1 MSGQSR
7 GALFDSDDIVPV
19 LIEGVLRLAWWAVR
33 TVISLVVFAVRV
45 PLLAVPAA
53 VLIAVGVTHGRAVA
67 LWTTVALMVA
77 LIAWRL
83 VWPGTFGRWVRPQLA
98 AAWKTVVYEVAWRR
112 IAPRVGLVVH
122 DHGAHA
128 RRRAGEVAGLAWV
141 KVTPAGVERLGIGLP
156 AGLTPDDVAA
166 KTDAIAHA
174 FRAREARIAPSG
186 PGGVVIELHR
196 KDVLATTIRPLPV
209 LSADRV
215 NLAGIPIGRHEDG
228 APWCFSLWQT
238 HVLIA
243 GATGAGKGSILWS
256 LLHGLSPAITAG
268 WVQVWAIDPK
278 GGMELRPGARLF
290 SRFEDGT
297 PETMCDLL
305 EDLVG
310 VMDARAKRLA
320 GQGIRKHQPSPESP
334 HVLAVIDEL
343 ATLTAFAERPVVRR
357 IEQALGLLL
366 TKGRAVGITVLAAV
380 QDPGKDVV
388 SWRDLFPTRVAMRL
402 DNPIQVDMVL
412 GEGARDLGATAD
424 HISEHTP
431 GVAFVRVEGTRA
443 IRRVRA
449 AYLAHDDITALAR
462 RVTASP
468 ALTAPRPTPAPATPF
483 DAPTPPRAQERTAP
497 EAQEPPRSEEG
508 RPPSSTA
515 PQRKPRKPRKART
528 ISALS
533 AACEG
538 DETTDRGVA

>member
-19 LIEGVLRLAWWAVR
+19 LIEAVLRLVWWVVR
-33 TVISLVVFAVRV
+33 TAVALVVFAVRV

-53 VLIAVGVTHGRAVA
+53 VLVAVGVTYGRAVA
-67 LWTTVALMVA
+67 LWAAVAVVVA
-77 LIAWRL
+77 VSLWRL
-83 VWPGTFGRWVRPQLA
+83 LSPSTFGRWVWPQLA
-98 AAWKTVVYEVAWRR
+98 AAWKTVAYEVAWRR

-122 DHGAHA
+122 DHSQH

-196 KDVLATTIRPLPV
+196 KDVLSTTIRPLPV
-209 LSADRV
+209 QSTDRV
-215 NLAGIPIGRHEDG
+215 NVAGVPIGRHEDG
-228 APWCFSLWQT
+228 SPWCFSLWQT

-256 LLHGLSPAITAG
+256 LLNGLSPAINAG

-305 EDLVG
+305 EDLVA
-310 VMDARAKRLA
+310 VMDTRAKTLA
-320 GQGIRKHQPSPESP
+320 SQGIRKHQPSPDSP

-343 ATLTAFAERPVVRR
+343 ATLTAFAERSVVRR

-388 SWRDLFPTRVAMRL
+388 GWRDLFPTRVAMRL

-424 HISEHTP
+424 HINEQTP

-449 AYLAHDDITALAR
+449 AYLTDDDIASLAS

-468 ALTAPRPTPAPATPF
+468 ALTAPRANPVGGSPFDPSAPA
-483 DAPTPPRAQERTAP
+483 RTEQASAP
-497 EAQEPPRSEEG
+497 EAPEPARSEEQ

-528 ISALS
+528 TSTTTSS
-533 AACEG
+533 AAVE
-538 DETTDRGVA
+538 DSADRGVA

>member
-19 LIEGVLRLAWWAVR
+19 LIEGVLRFVWWVVQ
-33 TVISLVVFAVRV
+33 TVAALVVFAVRV

-53 VLIAVGVTHGRAVA
+53 VLIAVGVTHGRDVA
-67 LWTTVALMVA
+67 LWIAAAVVVAL
-77 LIAWRL
+77 LWWRL
-83 VWPGTFGRWVRPQLA
+83 LAPATFGRWVRPQLA

-122 DHGAHA
+122 DHGLHR

-174 FRAREARIAPSG
+174 FRAREARVAPSG

-209 LSADRV
+209 QSADRV
-215 NLAGIPIGRHEDG
+215 NLAGVPIGRHEDG
-228 APWCFSLWQT
+228 EPWCFSLWQT

-256 LLHGLSPAITAG
+256 LLHGLSPAINAG

-305 EDLVG
+305 EDLVA

-320 GQGIRKHQPSPESP
+320 AQGIRKHQPSPDSP

-343 ATLTAFAERPVVRR
+343 ATLTAFAERSVVRR

-388 SWRDLFPTRVAMRL
+388 GWRDLFPTRVAMRL

-424 HISEHTP
+424 HISEQTP

-449 AYLAHDDITALAR
+449 AYLTDDDIAALAS

-468 ALTAPRPTPAPATPF
+468 AQTAPRPTSVPVMPF
-483 DAPTPPRAQERTAP
+483 AAPTPAQAEQPTAP
-497 EAQEPPRSEEG
+497 GAPGQPQPEER
-508 RPPSSTA
+508 RPPSSPAA
-515 PQRKPRKPRKART
+515 PRKPRKPRKART
-528 ISALS
+528 GSTTTAPES
-533 AACEG
+533 DAA
-538 DETTDRGVA
+538 TDRGVA